1 MKLRI
6 IILMLILFSFSAVS
20 ILTYSYYSSI
30 QKSEVG
36 KAHAEGKRVV
46 EKIAKDIDLRFIE
59 VQSILKGISRIH
71 TLEQAL
77 LTKDS
82 NMLLEAND
90 VMDHYQ
96 GVLGGLSV
104 CYLMDSDGNTI
115 ATSNRNSSTSFLEKN
130 YAFRPYFK
138 QAMIGN
144 PSIFMALSI
153 TSKKR
158 GVFFSYPVYGK
169 KQNTPVGVVVIKD
182 SIEFIRKEIEQEV
195 EGVIL
200 LKDNRGV
207 VFVSSREDWLYHVLW
222 KVTPEEISEI
232 AESKQFGDGPWD
244 WVGVERQDE
253 EIAIDDYG
261 KRYRIHQKD
270 IAYYPGWKIIYL
282 HSNKAITDNIID
294 PFYQTSGLIIILL
307 WLFFVLSL
315 GILYKLAS
323 NEILTLQQTKDH
335 K

>member
-1 MKLRI
+1 M
-6 IILMLILFSFSAVS
+6 
-20 ILTYSYYSSI
+20 
-30 QKSEVG
+30 
-36 KAHAEGKRVV
+36 
-46 EKIAKDIDLRFIE
+46 
-59 VQSILKGISRIH
+59 
-71 TLEQAL
+71 
-77 LTKDS
+77 
-82 NMLLEAND
+82 
-90 VMDHYQ
+90 
-96 GVLGGLSV
+96 
-104 CYLMDSDGNTI
+104 
-115 ATSNRNSSTSFLEKN
+115 
-130 YAFRPYFK
+130 
-138 QAMIGN
+138 
-144 PSIFMALSI
+144 
-153 TSKKR
+153 
-158 GVFFSYPVYGK
+158 
-169 KQNTPVGVVVIKD
+169 VIKD

-270 IAYYPGWKIIYL
+270 LAYYPGWKIVYL
-282 HSNKAITDNIID
+282 HSNKAITDKIIG
-294 PFYQTSGLIIILL
+294 PFYQTSGLLIILL
-307 WLFFVLSL
+307 WLLFVLSL